1 MGMRRSILIVFFL
14 IFIVCKTNQ
23 TLKEKNIQETELRNS
38 EKAYLGILYV
48 ETPSGIQIAEVFP
61 DSPAS
66 KSGLEPGDIILSA
79 NGYPVLGSYTLKEN
93 IFALKPGTEVIIEV
107 MKITGK
113 KTILKAILE
122 PIPEKYKNQY
132 LNQLK

>member
-1 MGMRRSILIVFFL
+1 MGRFILIVFFL
-14 IFIVCKTNQ
+14 IFITCKTNQ
-23 TLKEKNIQETELRNS
+23 NQKEKNISQTEFKNN
-38 EKAYLGILYV
+38 EKAYLGILYL

-79 NGYPVLGSYTLKEN
+79 NGYPILGSYTLREN

-113 KTILKAILE
+113 KTIVKAILE

-132 LNQLK
+132 LNQIK